1 MTLGRGAAGMLTGAA
16 EAAQCARTR
25 LRLVKGEWFLD
36 VNAGVRYFD
45 LDDGQGA
52 IFAKP
57 LDRALVESEV
67 KTCLLGTVGIAGLT
81 SFSFEPNR
89 STRRGSIAATVI
101 TADGDVDRIEVTA

>member
-1 MTLGRGAAGMLTGAA
+1 MTLGRGAAGMLSGAA

-36 VNAGVRYFD
+36 VTAGVRYFD
-45 LDDGQGA
+45 LGDGQGA

-67 KTCLLGTVGIAGLT
+67 KTCLLGTVGVAGLT
-81 SFSFEPNR
+81 SFAFTPDR
-89 STRRGSIAATVI
+89 ATRRGSVSASVI
-101 TADGDVDRIEVTA
+101 TIDGDVEKIEVAA

>member
-1 MTLGRGAAGMLTGAA
+1 MTLGRGAAGMLSGAA

-25 LRLVKGEWFLD
+25 LGLVKGEWFLD
-36 VNAGVRYFD
+36 VTAGVRYFE

-57 LDRALVESEV
+57 LDRSLVESEI

-81 SFSFEPNR
+81 SFAFVPNR
-89 STRRGSIAATVI
+89 TTRRGSISASVI
-101 TADGDVDRIEVTA
+101 TVDGDVDRIEVAA